1 MAGKVL
7 SIEVGYSFTKV
18 CEVDYQ
24 AKKTKVYQSFVLP
37 TPEGVLADGT
47 LTVDDD
53 FVAAFKAK
61 LSELKIKTKAAV
73 FTISSSKIATRE
85 VRIPYCKENRIG
97 DLVRANLQDYFPID
111 VSQYMVAHSVLEVEG
126 VSNADTEESGAKKPV
141 GTPTGYKLLL
151 LAAPTQIINSY
162 RLFAGALGLEVKEID
177 YNGNSIY
184 QVAKEACGEGTQMIV
199 KLDERSSILLVLKN
213 GVIVLNRTIPYG
225 IDESVAALADTSVWG
240 EISSYE
246 DALTLATQN
255 ICILPSFQRPAVN
268 KDGNNE
274 AEADSVEVIR
284 DMMAVTSS
292 LTSLV
297 GGISKVVDYYN
308 SRNMDAKI
316 ESMHITG
323 VGADFAGISTLLN
336 NELGMEVHGLNHV
349 SGVQSEKALKEGT
362 FGEFAVCIGAA
373 MSPVHFTSEHEE
385 EKTKGAGKGNLDSTH
400 IAVLACIGCIL
411 VGLVLVISSLL
422 PYLSAKKEQE
432 RYNLI
437 IENLAPVYDVYV
449 QYQNLKSQAEQ
460 LAALDKETVNRN
472 EDIVAFIE
480 ALEAQMPTTF
490 TLNDFTATTDGINMN
505 VTVATKE
512 EAAAVLDELR
522 KMEMFMNVDTTSLS
536 QLVTEA
542 GESQYSF
549 AVEMFYAP
557 IVEETTE
564 GEE

>member
-18 CEVDYQ
+18 CELDYQ
-24 AKKTKVYQSFVLP
+24 AKKTKVYNSFVLP
-37 TPEGVLADGT
+37 TPEGILADGM

-61 LSELKIKTKAAV
+61 LAELKIKTKGAV

-97 DLVRANLQDYFPID
+97 DLVRSNLQDYFPID

-126 VSNADTEESGAKKPV
+126 VTKGATDETGAKKPT

-151 LAAPTQIINSY
+151 LAVPAQIINSY

-184 QVAKEACGEGTQMIV
+184 QVAKEECAEGTQMIA
-199 KLDERSSILLVLKN
+199 KIDERSSLLLVIKD

-225 IDESVAALADTSVWG
+225 IDESVATLAETKAWG

-246 DALTLATQN
+246 DALALATHN
-255 ICILPSFQRPAVN
+255 ICILPSFQRPAVM
-268 KDGNNE
+268 KDEDAVPG
-274 AEADSVEVIR
+274 ADTAAVLQ
-284 DMMAVTSS
+284 DKMAVTSS
-292 LTSLV
+292 LMSLV

-308 SRNMDAKI
+308 SRNMEEKI
-316 ESMHITG
+316 EDMYITG
-323 VGADFAGISTLLN
+323 VGADVAGISNLLS
-336 NELGMEVHGLNHV
+336 NELGLIVQALTHV
-349 SGVQSEKALKEGT
+349 TGVQSEKALNDGS
-362 FGEFAVCIGAA
+362 FGEFAACVGAA
-373 MSPVHFTSEHEE
+373 IAPVHFTSEHDEE
-385 EKTKGAGKGNLDSTH
+385 SGKSKGSMDSMQ
-400 IAVLACIGCIL
+400 IALIACAGCIL
-411 VGLVLVISSLL
+411 LGVILVISSLI
-422 PYLSAKKEQE
+422 PYFTVKNKQKE
-432 RYNLI
+432 YNAI
-437 IENLAPVYDVYV
+437 IENLEPVYDVYV
-449 QYQNLKSQAEQ
+449 QYQTAMSQAEQ

-472 EDIVAFIE
+472 KDIVAFIE
-480 ALEAQMPTTF
+480 ALEAKMPTSF
-490 TLNDFTATTDGINMN
+490 ALNDFTATTEGITMN
-505 VTVATKE
+505 VSVGTKE

-522 KMEMFMNVDTTSLS
+522 KMEMFIYVDTTALS
-536 QLVTEA
+536 QLVTEV
-542 GESQYSF
+542 GETQYSF
-549 AVEMFYAP
+549 AVEMLYAP

>member
-18 CEVDYQ
+18 CELDYQ
-24 AKKTKVYQSFVLP
+24 AKKTKVYNSFVLP
-37 TPEGVLADGT
+37 TPEGILADGM

-61 LSELKIKTKAAV
+61 LAELKIKTKGAV

-97 DLVRANLQDYFPID
+97 DLVRSNLQDYFPID

-126 VSNADTEESGAKKPV
+126 VTKGATDETGAKKPT

-151 LAAPTQIINSY
+151 LAVPAQIINSY

-184 QVAKEACGEGTQMIV
+184 QVAKEECAEGTQMIA
-199 KLDERSSILLVLKN
+199 KIDERSSLLLVIKD

-225 IDESVAALADTSVWG
+225 IDESVATLAETKAWG

-246 DALTLATQN
+246 DALALATHN
-255 ICILPSFQRPAVN
+255 ICILPSFQRPAVM
-268 KDGNNE
+268 KDEDAVPG
-274 AEADSVEVIR
+274 ADTAAVLQ
-284 DMMAVTSS
+284 DKMAVTSS
-292 LTSLV
+292 LMSLV

-308 SRNMDAKI
+308 SRNMEEKI
-316 ESMHITG
+316 EDMYITG
-323 VGADFAGISTLLN
+323 VGADVAGISNLLS
-336 NELGMEVHGLNHV
+336 NELGLIVQALTHV
-349 SGVQSEKALKEGT
+349 TGVQSEKALKDGS
-362 FGEFAVCIGAA
+362 FGEFAACVGAA
-373 MSPVHFTSEHEE
+373 IAPVHFTSEHDEE
-385 EKTKGAGKGNLDSTH
+385 SGKSKGSMDSMQ
-400 IAVLACIGCIL
+400 IALIACAGCIL
-411 VGLVLVISSLL
+411 LGVILVISSLI
-422 PYLSAKKEQE
+422 PYFTVKNKQKE
-432 RYNLI
+432 YNAI
-437 IENLAPVYDVYV
+437 IENLEPVYDVYV
-449 QYQNLKSQAEQ
+449 QYQTAMSQAEQ

-472 EDIVAFIE
+472 KDIVAFIE
-480 ALEAQMPTTF
+480 ALEAKMPTSF
-490 TLNDFTATTDGINMN
+490 ALNDFTATTEGITMN
-505 VTVATKE
+505 VSVGTKE

-522 KMEMFMNVDTTSLS
+522 KMEMFIYVDTTALS
-536 QLVTEA
+536 QLVTEV
-542 GESQYSF
+542 GETQYSF
-549 AVEMFYAP
+549 AVEMLYAP

>member
-18 CEVDYQ
+18 CELDYQ
-24 AKKTKVYQSFVLP
+24 AKKTKVYNSFVLP
-37 TPEGVLADGT
+37 TPEGILADGM

-61 LSELKIKTKAAV
+61 LAELKIKTKGAV

-97 DLVRANLQDYFPID
+97 DLVRSNLQDYFPID

-126 VSNADTEESGAKKPV
+126 VTKAATDETGSKNAT

-151 LAAPTQIINSY
+151 LAVPAQIINSY

-184 QVAKEACGEGTQMIV
+184 QVAKEECAEGTQMIV
-199 KLDERSSILLVLKN
+199 KIDERSSLLLVMKN

-225 IDESVAALADTSVWG
+225 IDESVATLAETKAWG

-246 DALTLATQN
+246 DALALATHN
-255 ICILPSFQRPAVN
+255 ICILPSFQRPVVMKEEEAVQGE
-268 KDGNNE
+268 DT
-274 AEADSVEVIR
+274 AEVLQDK
-284 DMMAVTSS
+284 MAVTSS
-292 LTSLV
+292 LMSLV

-308 SRNMDAKI
+308 SRNMEEKI
-316 ESMHITG
+316 EDMYITG
-323 VGADFAGISTLLN
+323 VGADLAGISNLLS
-336 NELGMEVHGLNHV
+336 NELGLIVQALTHV
-349 SGVQSEKALKEGT
+349 TGVQSEKALKDGS
-362 FGEFAVCIGAA
+362 FGEFAACVGAA
-373 MSPVHFTSEHEE
+373 IAPVHFTSEHDEE
-385 EKTKGAGKGNLDSTH
+385 SGKSKGSLDSMQ
-400 IAVLACIGCIL
+400 IALIACAGCIL
-411 VGLVLVISSLL
+411 LGVILVISSLI
-422 PYLSAKKEQE
+422 PYFSVKSKNKE
-432 RYNLI
+432 YNAI
-437 IENLAPVYDVYV
+437 IENLEPVYDVYV
-449 QYQNLKSQAEQ
+449 QYQTVMSQAEQ

-472 EDIVAFIE
+472 KDIVAFIE
-480 ALEAQMPTTF
+480 ALEAKMPTSF
-490 TLNDFTATTDGINMN
+490 ALNDFTATTEGITMN
-505 VTVATKE
+505 VSVGTKE

-522 KMEMFMNVDTTSLS
+522 KMEMFIYVDTTALS
-536 QLVTEA
+536 QLVTEV
-542 GESQYSF
+542 GETQYSF
-549 AVEMFYAP
+549 AVEMLYAP